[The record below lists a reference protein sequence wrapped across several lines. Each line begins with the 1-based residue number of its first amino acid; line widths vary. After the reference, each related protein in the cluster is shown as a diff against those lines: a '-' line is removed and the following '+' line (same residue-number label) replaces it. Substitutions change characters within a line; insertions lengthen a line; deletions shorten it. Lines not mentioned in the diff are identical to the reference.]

1 MKESKNIY
9 KNVLDYKLL
18 TPFEQTYIFYDDGKV
33 LLEKLVSLIIK

>member
-9 KNVLDYKLL
+9 KNVLDYNLL
-18 TPFEQTYIFYDDGKV
+18 TVFKRTYIFYDDGIV